1 MEKNVLHDIRLKME
15 FLLLCAMLVLS
26 VRLSIVTTVQ
36 ALF

>member
-26 VRLSIVTTVQ
+26 VKEKLH
-36 ALF
+36 